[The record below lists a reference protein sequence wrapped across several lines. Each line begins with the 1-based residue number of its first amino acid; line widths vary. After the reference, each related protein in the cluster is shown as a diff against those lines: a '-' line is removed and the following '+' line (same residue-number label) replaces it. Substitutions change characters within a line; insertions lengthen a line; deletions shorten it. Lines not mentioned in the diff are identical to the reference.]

1 LTNLFT
7 AAKHCFLLADPDE
20 KLDTSLA
27 LVADWRAGNLCWDA
41 DDEPEQFMLP
51 GRLERPLLVPPQ
63 QVSKRGFGSLTRRA
77 ALIHALAHIEL
88 TAVNLAWDTI
98 YRYRGLP
105 REYYED
111 WLQCAG
117 EESEHFL
124 ALRGQLRA
132 MGFDYGDFSAHD
144 ELWGSAVE
152 TAHDLMDRM
161 GIVHR
166 VFEARALDVIP
177 GTLEKFR
184 ELGDSKTVAILT
196 RIANDEIG
204 HVSAGTRWFRYRCE
218 QQGLDP
224 DNTFFK
230 LLQRYL
236 GHIPRGPFNHEARR
250 QCGFSDN
257 ELARL
262 EAGGGV

>member
-1 LTNLFT
+1 LNNLFT
-7 AAKHCFLLADPDE
+7 SAKRCFLIADPDE
-20 KLDTSLA
+20 KLDASLA
-27 LVADWRAGNLCWDA
+27 LVSDWRAGRLCWDS
-41 DDEPEQFMLP
+41 DDEPEQLLVP

-98 YRYRGLP
+98 YRFRGLP
-105 REYYED
+105 RAYYED

-124 ALRGQLRA
+124 ALRGRLRD
-132 MGFDYGDFSAHD
+132 MGYDYGDFSAHD

-152 TAHDLMDRM
+152 TAHELMDRM

-166 VFEARALDVIP
+166 VFEARALDVVP
-177 GTLEKFR
+177 KTLEKFQ
-184 ELGDSKTVAILT
+184 ELGDSGTAAILT

-204 HVSAGTRWFRYRCE
+204 HVSAATRWFRYRCE

-224 DNTFFK
+224 DTTFFI

-236 GHIPRGPFNHEARR
+236 GHIPRGPFNHAARR

-262 EAGGGV
+262 EAGDGG

>member
-1 LTNLFT
+1 MINLFDE
-7 AAKHCFLLADPDE
+7 AKRCFLIADPDE
-20 KLDTSLA
+20 KLDASLA
-27 LVADWRAGNLCWDA
+27 LVSDWRAGRLCWDA
-41 DDEPEQFMLP
+41 DDQPEQLLVP

-63 QVSKRGFGSLTRRA
+63 QVSKRGFGSLTRRS

-105 REYYED
+105 RAYYED

-124 ALRGQLRA
+124 ALRGRLRD

-152 TAHDLMDRM
+152 TGHELMDRM

-177 GTLEKFR
+177 NTLDKFH
-184 ELGDSKTVAILT
+184 ELGDTKTAAILT

-218 QQGLDP
+218 QKGLDP
-224 DNTFFK
+224 DNTFFQ

-250 QCGFSDN
+250 RCGFSDQ

-262 EAGGGV
+262 EAGD